1 MLLVNKLR
9 NKIVAKKVIRRKKRI
24 YILKKTT
31 LTFLLSSSSLLNISD
46 IPVFGVLTH
55 ADQIDEDDTD
65 FPEFEKKFKSSL
77 GLNAM
82 RYLLCSSYCDEIS
95 RENGRNPN
103 VEVPVMRFLKQVR

>member
-1 MLLVNKLR
+1 M
-9 NKIVAKKVIRRKKRI
+9 
-24 YILKKTT
+24 
-31 LTFLLSSSSLLNISD
+31 
-46 IPVFGVLTH
+46 PVFGVLTH

-103 VEVPVMRFLKQVR
+103 VEVPVMRFLNQVR